1 MKRLSNIF
9 QFLIGF
15 ALGLAILAGG
25 TAALAY
31 VFFAKMTANP
41 PKPIFTEEKQEKNA
55 NKQSTTSATTAEAP
69 ASESTPEE
77 QEKPEEENLPTG
89 AYKARV
95 TWADG
100 LSIRS
105 NPDRE
110 AERIGGVGY
119 NSEIIVLEESNDK
132 LWQKVRLSGGSLEGW
147 IKSGNVEKIEE

>member
-1 MKRLSNIF
+1 MKHLSNIF
-9 QFLIGF
+9 QFSIGF
-15 ALGLAILAGG
+15 VLGLAILAGG

-55 NKQSTTSATTAEAP
+55 NKEVTPPAATAEAP
-69 ASESTPEE
+69 APESSPEAQKE
-77 QEKPEEENLPTG
+77 PEENLPTG

-95 TWADG
+95 TWSDG

-119 NSEIIVLEESNDK
+119 NSEIIILEESNDK
-132 LWQKVRLSGGSLEGW
+132 QWQKVRLSSGSLEGW
-147 IKSGNVEKIEE
+147 IKSGNVEKVEQ

>member
-1 MKRLSNIF
+1 MKKLSNLF

-15 ALGLAILAGG
+15 VLGLAILAGG

-41 PKPIFTEEKQEKNA
+41 PKPIFAEEKQEKNV
-55 NKQSTTSATTAEAP
+55 NKEATPPVTTAEAP
-69 ASESTPEE
+69 TPESSPKA
-77 QEKPEEENLPTG
+77 QEEEPEENLPPG

-95 TWADG
+95 TWSEG

-105 NPDRE
+105 NPERE

-119 NSEIIVLEESNDK
+119 NSEIVILEESSDK
-132 LWQKVRLSGGSLEGW
+132 QWQKVRLSGGTLEGW
-147 IKSGNVEKIEE
+147 IKSGNVEKVE